1 MAIRRGG
8 TPFQIDQNSDE
19 VGLAFTKRLEDVF
32 TDLGSGS
39 LVPPSGIERQI
50 TQRMRK
56 LRAKSLEERKEAY
69 RVGRIADQLLWYS
82 RKARWNKE
90 RSQRWNVSV
99 MFLVILGL
107 WSRRV
112 RCGCRPNYTP
122 TWQRLTRSP
131 PLSFRLS
138 TTAYLCRAE
147 MDWARFVSESD
158 DAISREHTL
167 WRAPRTM
174 R

>member
-1 MAIRRGG
+1 VAIRRGG
-8 TPFQIDQNSDE
+8 APFQIDQNSDE

-69 RVGRIADQLLWYS
+69 RFGRIADQLLLYS

-90 RSQRWNVSV
+90 RSQRWNVSF
-99 MFLVILGL
+99 MFLEVLGL
-107 WSRRV
+107 WS
-112 RCGCRPNYTP
+112 G
-122 TWQRLTRSP
+122 QS
-131 PLSFRLS
+131 
-138 TTAYLCRAE
+138 
-147 MDWARFVSESD
+147 
-158 DAISREHTL
+158 
-167 WRAPRTM
+167 
-174 R
+174 

>member
-1 MAIRRGG
+1 VAIRRGG
-8 TPFQIDQNSDE
+8 APFQIDQNSDE

-82 RKARWNKE
+82 QSQMEQRALSALE
-90 RSQRWNVSV
+90 RERHVFSDPRVVVAAGAAWLQTKLHSNLAEAYSVALELAAINDHISVQSRNGLGTVCQRTRGRD
-99 MFLVILGL
+99 LP
-107 WSRRV
+107 RV
-112 RCGCRPNYTP
+112 HAVAG
-122 TWQRLTRSP
+122 
-131 PLSFRLS
+131 
-138 TTAYLCRAE
+138 
-147 MDWARFVSESD
+147 
-158 DAISREHTL
+158 
-167 WRAPRTM
+167 PRTM

>member
-1 MAIRRGG
+1 VAIRRGG
-8 TPFQIDQNSDE
+8 APFQIDQNSDE

-69 RVGRIADQLLWYS
+69 RVGRIADQRLWYS
-82 RKARWNKE
+82 RKASWNKE

-99 MFLVILGL
+99 RFLVILGL

-112 RCGCRPNYTP
+112 QRGCRPNYTP
-122 TWQRLTRSP
+122 TWRRLTRS

-147 MDWARFVSESD
+147 MDWARFVSELE